1 MDEKRLTI
9 GELARRSRLSLKAL
23 RLYDEQGL
31 LRPHEVDPVTG
42 YRYYRPDQVE
52 RAWRI
57 GLLRRAGMPLARIAV
72 VLERGDGDELRRWW
86 ADVQREHEERAGVVH
101 YLATVLDGGRPPG
114 FDVRTRWVDQV
125 TVATLSRGV
134 LQPDLPVF
142 IPEALGVLRRHLAE
156 VGAEAHDVGW
166 TVYHGVAS
174 PDSEAL
180 VEVCVP
186 FTAPS
191 GASVGAAGAAGEVT
205 VRVEPAHHEAWTRI
219 TKRQVRP
226 PDVMHAFDAV
236 AAWAAAH
243 GAPGPLDPREVYVAD
258 WATVDDDAPAV
269 DVAVPYVPAVA
280 R

>member
-1 MDEKRLTI
+1 MDDEKRLTI

-42 YRYYRPDQVE
+42 YRYYRADQVE

-72 VLERGDGDELRRWW
+72 VLERGDADELRRWW
-86 ADVQREHEERAGVVH
+86 GDVAREHEERAGVVR
-101 YLATVLDGGRPPG
+101 YLATVLDRSAPPTFEVG
-114 FDVRTRWVDQV
+114 TRWVEEV
-125 TVATLSRGV
+125 TVATLARRV

-156 VGAEAHDVGW
+156 AGAEAHDVDW

-186 FTAPS
+186 FT
-191 GASVGAAGAAGEVT
+191 GTAGPAGEVA
-205 VRVEPAHHEAWTRI
+205 VRVEPAHEEAWTRI

-236 AAWAAAH
+236 VAWATAR
-243 GAPGPLDPREVYVAD
+243 GTLGPLDPREVYVAD
-258 WATVDDDAPAV
+258 WVAVADDVPAV